1 MRDPPGR
8 ARSEPKTKTKP
19 EGLPEGHEPRAPS
32 ALAPREASR
41 STSALCQQQ
50 TFANQRSDEILNHT
64 AVDEPPRGNEMSME
78 QEFYRGYRAQGV
90 IWGIVPDSAV
100 SLFLFLLR

>member
-1 MRDPPGR
+1 MPSGR
-8 ARSEPKTKTKP
+8 AVRVGSN
-19 EGLPEGHEPRAPS
+19 S
-32 ALAPREASR
+32 AIEAHRHLVRYTPNKQTFAREARGSE
-41 STSALCQQQ
+41 SCQQQ